1 MIFFQ
6 INSTKFSTSIS
17 NSFDE
22 KASLLD
28 LSGSAKVGIFSGLIE
43 VGGNVGF
50 LNKSKQSKNTENV
63 TLKFSFKKKEEKLR
77 PEMIE
82 NPVLDSKVQSKA
94 THVVIAIEYGVN
106 AFLQFSS
113 KKNLDS
119 GKWNVSGGL
128 KGQIEKITLAL
139 EASGKFDK
147 EHEELNESVH
157 CEFQVGHNGIFHVHH
172 IMFLLQ
178 DRKAKSPTPKL
189 CL

>member
-1 MIFFQ
+1 M
-6 INSTKFSTSIS
+6 
-17 NSFDE
+17 
-22 KASLLD
+22 
-28 LSGSAKVGIFSGLIE
+28 
-43 VGGNVGF
+43 GF

-147 EHEELNESVH
+147 EHEELNESVD
-157 CEFQVGHNGIFHVHH
+157 CEFQV
-172 IMFLLQ
+172 
-178 DRKAKSPTPKL
+178 
-189 CL
+189 